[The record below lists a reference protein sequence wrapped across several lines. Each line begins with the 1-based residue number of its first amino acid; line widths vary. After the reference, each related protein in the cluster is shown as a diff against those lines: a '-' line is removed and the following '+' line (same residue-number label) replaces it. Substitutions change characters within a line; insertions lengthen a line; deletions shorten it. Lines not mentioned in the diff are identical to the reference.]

1 MDLED
6 CKAVIQNEG
15 SKKKSIEVEEEEEE
29 EEEEFESSYNDS
41 NISTY
46 DQLFE

>member
-29 EEEEFESSYNDS
+29 EEEFESSYNDS